1 MAKSALYRLK
11 SSLKEAGAIGPN
23 SRASLSKKDRKKG
36 RPTAASAKNDLN
48 KKLAHIKEA
57 MNPFEMKV
65 TRQKYDILGR
75 KTKGVDGKPTLS
87 KQVGEENVTSI
98 FHFHAFTPCPELT
111 LLTHLRSSHLERLC
125 IYADERRTLN

>member
-65 TRQKYDILGR
+65 TKQKYDILGR

-87 KQVGEENVTSI
+87 KQVGEENVTS
-98 FHFHAFTPCPELT
+98 FFFSSFLFLHFIPT
-111 LLTHLRSSHLERLC
+111 LLSAIYSRSYSSEC
-125 IYADERRTLN
+125 PSP

>member
-65 TRQKYDILGR
+65 TRQKFDIHGR
-75 KTKGVDGKPTLS
+75 KTKGVEGKPTLS
-87 KQVGEENVTSI
+87 KQVGEENVCYP
-98 FHFHAFTPCPELT
+98 F
-111 LLTHLRSSHLERLC
+111 LC
-125 IYADERRTLN
+125 W

>member
-36 RPTAASAKNDLN
+36 RPTAASAKNDLS
-48 KKLAHIKEA
+48 KKLAHIQES

-75 KTKGVDGKPTLS
+75 KTKGIEGKPTLS
-87 KQVGEENVTSI
+87 KQVGEENVTCLHPPPS
-98 FHFHAFTPCPELT
+98 HFQA
-111 LLTHLRSSHLERLC
+111 LEVSLSFFFF
-125 IYADERRTLN
+125 LFLF

>member
-1 MAKSALYRLK
+1 MAKSALHRLK

-75 KTKGVDGKPTLS
+75 KTKGVEGKPTLS
-87 KQVGEENVTSI
+87 KQVGEENVC
-98 FHFHAFTPCPELT
+98 HFLFFGCHF
-111 LLTHLRSSHLERLC
+111 SSFPL
-125 IYADERRTLN
+125 ATV

>member
-98 FHFHAFTPCPELT
+98 FHFSTIFTPFVLS
-111 LLTHLRSSHLERLC
+111 LLLCHSEVQRS
-125 IYADERRTLN
+125 

>member
-75 KTKGVDGKPTLS
+75 KTKGIEGKPTLS
-87 KQVGEENVTSI
+87 KQVGEENVCHLFFLVIASQ
-98 FHFHAFTPCPELT
+98 AFPWRSFD
-111 LLTHLRSSHLERLC
+111 LLRQIRQT
-125 IYADERRTLN
+125 

>member
-1 MAKSALYRLK
+1 MAKSAHYRLK

-57 MNPFEMKV
+57 MNPFEMKT

-75 KTKGVDGKPTLS
+75 KAKGIEGKPTLS
-87 KQVGEENVTSI
+87 KQVGEENVGDPFWRTYLTFS
-98 FHFHAFTPCPELT
+98 FLSLAFQ
-111 LLTHLRSSHLERLC
+111 ERPSL
-125 IYADERRTLN
+125 